1 MLREMMAESPEFD
14 LMVKTPGI
22 DPDAKNAAIEAIC
35 SKTGSDPAVI
45 NFLKVLTENKRM
57 ILLPRMIDLF
67 ETFYRAE
74 KGLVP
79 CVVTSAEPL
88 TTAQQGQV
96 KAAMEA
102 RAEKGSTLIMEYN
115 TNPALLGGL
124 VVKFGEMV
132 LDQSVSTRLECLT
145 TRLLAPVE

>member
-35 SKTGSDPAVI
+35 GKVGSDPAVI

-74 KGLVP
+74 K
-79 CVVTSAEPL
+79 
-88 TTAQQGQV
+88 
-96 KAAMEA
+96 M
-102 RAEKGSTLIMEYN
+102 
-115 TNPALLGGL
+115 
-124 VVKFGEMV
+124 GEMV
-132 LDQSVSTRLECLT
+132 LDQSVCTRLERLT
-145 TRLLAPVE
+145 TRLLAPVV